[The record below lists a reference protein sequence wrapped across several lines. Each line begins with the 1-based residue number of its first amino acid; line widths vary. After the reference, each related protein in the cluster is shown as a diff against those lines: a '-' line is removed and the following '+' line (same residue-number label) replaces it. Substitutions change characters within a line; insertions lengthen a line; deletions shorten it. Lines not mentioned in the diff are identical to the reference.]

1 MIKYSFENGGKTW
14 GRITKKQARAA
25 YDSGKTVVL
34 CPAKMRPFTP
44 WHLEQYTDKSSG
56 DAFNTIVNR
65 YEYYNCHGEAGRYT
79 AFYAQD
85 GGAAV

>member
-1 MIKYSFENGGKTW
+1 MYKYSFENGGKTW
-14 GRITKKQARAA
+14 GRITKKQARVA

-44 WHLEQYTDKSSG
+44 WHLESYIDNGAADMFDT
-56 DAFNTIVNR
+56 AVNR

-79 AFYAQD
+79 AFYVQD